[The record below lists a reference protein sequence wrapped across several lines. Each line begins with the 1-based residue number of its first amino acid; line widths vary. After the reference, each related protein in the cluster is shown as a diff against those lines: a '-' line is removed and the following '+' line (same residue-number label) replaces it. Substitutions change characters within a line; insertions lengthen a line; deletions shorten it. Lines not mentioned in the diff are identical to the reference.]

1 MAADAQPPL
10 PAPYSTDLL
19 ALEATDTVASA
30 LSCLLRQARASR
42 PCVVRR
48 LAQGGPLFH
57 LFESGDLR
65 ARLLASPM
73 ELRSQQTLTRQLGL
87 RAHAQAPA
95 AAVAPGA
102 ALPPGAV
109 VVRQGR
115 AIGVVAANT

>member
-1 MAADAQPPL
+1 MPVDAQPAQPGT
-10 PAPYSTDLL
+10 YSTDLL

-30 LSCLLRQARASR
+30 LTCLLRQSRPSR

-48 LAQGGPLFH
+48 MAQGGPLFH
-57 LFESGDLR
+57 LFDSGDLR
-65 ARLLASPM
+65 AQLLASPM

-87 RAHAQAPA
+87 RAQALAPA

-109 VVRQGR
+109 VVQQGR
-115 AIGVVAANT
+115 AVGVVPPSA